1 MWRDIKM
8 ASVKLDNLYK
18 SYGNV
23 EAVRNMSLSVK
34 DGEFMAFLGPSGCG
48 KSSTMRMIA
57 GLEDISGGAILF
69 DDEPVH
75 NMRPRDRNVAMAFEN
90 YALYPT
96 LTVYNNLAFP
106 LQAAKKNKAE
116 IDIKV
121 CEVAEIVG
129 VTSFLNRK
137 PGELSSG
144 QAQMV
149 GLARAL
155 MRTPSVFLL
164 DEPISHLDSRQRS
177 SMRAYLK
184 KLHLDL
190 GYTMI
195 YVTHDQEEAMALSDR
210 IAVMSNGVIN
220 QVGTPEEVYNN
231 PVDLFVA
238 GFIGEPPMNF
248 LECRVTSDAG
258 GSLSFDG
265 LSLPIPSHL
274 KGLVQPEKISEQV
287 VLGIRPFYIDI
298 SNEKS
303 ESHGIPG
310 EVFICEPLGDSTV
323 VSVDVANTRIQ
334 IVSAP
339 DYVAKPKDKIWLH
352 LDSKHMLL
360 FNTDT
365 GKAVAD

>member
-1 MWRDIKM
+1 M
-8 ASVKLDNLYK
+8 ASVKLDKLYK

-23 EAVRNMSLSVK
+23 EAVRNMSLEVK

-69 DDEPVH
+69 NDEPVN
-75 NMRPRDRNVAMAFEN
+75 NMRPRDRNVSMAFEN

-106 LQAAKKNKAE
+106 LQAANKSKAE
-116 IDIKV
+116 IDIRV
-121 CEVAEIVG
+121 REVAEIVG
-129 VTSFLNRK
+129 VVPFLDRK
-137 PGELSSG
+137 PGALSSG

-177 SMRAYLK
+177 GMRAYLK

-231 PVDLFVA
+231 PADLFVA

-248 LECRVTSDAG
+248 LECRVSHDAG
-258 GSLSFDG
+258 GSLNFDG
-265 LSLPIPSHL
+265 LSLPVPPTIR
-274 KGLVQPEKISEQV
+274 GLTESEKISERV

-298 SNEKS
+298 ADEKS
-303 ESHGIPG
+303 ESHCIPG

-323 VSVDVANTRIQ
+323 VSVDVTDTRIQ

-339 DYVAKPKDKIWLH
+339 DYFVKPKEKIWLH
-352 LDSKHMLL
+352 LDPQHMLL
-360 FNTDT
+360 FDAKTE
-365 GKAVAD
+365 KAVVN